1 MSTSK
6 FNWQDGGKYSA
17 EFLISQ
23 TYACIV
29 SPVVSSEQ
37 TNHLVLPACFTVNVL
52 YKLLIYLLCITARW
66 CNCYGV
72 GLAFERSQVRLQAVS
87 HSQVTTL
94 GKLFTHV
101 CLCRQAV

>member
-6 FNWQDGGKYSA
+6 FNWQDGGEYTVK
-17 EFLISQ
+17 FLISQ

-52 YKLLIYLLCITARW
+52 YRLLIYLLCITAQ
-66 CNCYGV
+66 CKNC
-72 GLAFERSQVRLQAVS
+72 GLMV
-87 HSQVTTL
+87 
-94 GKLFTHV
+94 
-101 CLCRQAV
+101 